1 MAALANYVFVM
12 LLYVG
17 VKIHL
22 ATQSDKLLPLQM
34 KTENSG
40 HLCQLEKQCTC
51 YSETALVRAT
61 RVDCSSRNLT
71 TVPEHLPNNTKSI
84 DLSNNKIQNLGELP
98 FVTYQGLKIL
108 NMSWN
113 YIKLIGNHSFGNLKS
128 VTHLDLQYCNIA
140 DIEADTFKGLTS
152 LTYLDMSGNVN
163 LTFGNLR
170 NISYGLQFTT
180 IKTLRLNSI
189 HKVRGPCNTITEQQI
204 EFLSKTNIT
213 ELYLEYNRIA
223 AFEVKAVGYIPRT
236 LETFSAKGNVFM
248 PDDYLFYMYF
258 HFPAPKL
265 KTLIVSYE
273 DLSHVLGTIY
283 YLIRSGSPNEIPSEM
298 QLYSRSEEF
307 ELSNLRTDVY
317 LPKHLSY
324 VDLSNSNFKQAIYL
338 TRLTTPNNLTH
349 LLMNNNIIW
358 KLIGPMTGFDN
369 LTFLDL
375 SGNYCENISL
385 FALQNMPNLLHLNL
399 STNFLGFAL
408 DKDEHGKTFQ
418 GQSRLKNLDLSN
430 NKIRELPIGI
440 FDWLINLQMLNLSQ
454 NMLFEFHIRFDNMT
468 KLKYLSLSD
477 NMLETIPRA
486 TRHGF
491 DRLAPLTNLTLNLEA
506 NHFRCSCNATHQDFL
521 SWMIQTRVHVSEV
534 TCFFD
539 NGSSIVLSNR
549 HQLSDIYHK
558 LVKECSS
565 YLLLLVVSVSLALLA
580 IFITVSAVVYRFRWN
595 LRYMY
600 YMTKFKF
607 KGYMPLPN
615 DRRRYKYDVFV
626 SYADDDRG
634 FVRNKI
640 VEKLENDNKGVIRC
654 PWIVSFTC
662 LL

>member
-1 MAALANYVFVM
+1 
-12 LLYVG
+12 
-17 VKIHL
+17 
-22 ATQSDKLLPLQM
+22 
-34 KTENSG
+34 
-40 HLCQLEKQCTC
+40 
-51 YSETALVRAT
+51 
-61 RVDCSSRNLT
+61 
-71 TVPEHLPNNTKSI
+71 
-84 DLSNNKIQNLGELP
+84 
-98 FVTYQGLKIL
+98 
-108 NMSWN
+108 
-113 YIKLIGNHSFGNLKS
+113 
-128 VTHLDLQYCNIA
+128 
-140 DIEADTFKGLTS
+140 
-152 LTYLDMSGNVN
+152 
-163 LTFGNLR
+163 
-170 NISYGLQFTT
+170 
-180 IKTLRLNSI
+180 
-189 HKVRGPCNTITEQQI
+189 
-204 EFLSKTNIT
+204 
-213 ELYLEYNRIA
+213 
-223 AFEVKAVGYIPRT
+223 
-236 LETFSAKGNVFM
+236 M

-283 YLIRSGSPNEIPSEM
+283 YLIRSGSPNDIPSEM

-418 GQSRLKNLDLSN
+418 GQSRLRNLDLSN

-440 FDWLINLQMLNLSQ
+440 FDWLINLQTLNLSQ

-477 NMLETIPRA
+477 NMLETIPKA

-539 NGSSIVLSNR
+539 NGSSIVLPNR

-558 LVKECSS
+558 LVNECSS
-565 YLLLLVVSVSLALLA
+565 YLLLLVVSVSLTLLA

-640 VEKLENDNKGVIRC
+640 VEKLENDNKMTLLVHDRDFIAGEFVGDNIVKAISNSRKTLVVLSKDFLKSQWCMYELNMARMEAVSRGESVICIIKKEDIPTRMM
-654 PWIVSFTC
+654 PLEVLKVMQHQTYIDYPQEEEFQQAFWERLVAS
-662 LL
+662 LLES